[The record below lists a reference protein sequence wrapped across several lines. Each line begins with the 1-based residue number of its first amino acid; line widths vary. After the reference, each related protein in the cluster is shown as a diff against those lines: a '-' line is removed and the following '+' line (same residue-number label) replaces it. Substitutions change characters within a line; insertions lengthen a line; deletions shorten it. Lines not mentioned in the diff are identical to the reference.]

1 MSIVTNKDGGL
12 KESDLGVR
20 IGSLSVSANLRVDWT
35 MFWTF
40 FVIGIAALFLLVV
53 AIVVML
59 RSKGS
64 CGGLPEASLITI
76 GIGLMIIVSAMLM
89 ETVQAWKEI
98 ILKRED
104 IALKAIEHLENERQ
118 RQAEDTKC
126 EQSMEEATST
136 IDDKDEA
143 APIVVV
149 VENMEIEGE

>member
-1 MSIVTNKDGGL
+1 MNNMNQSAGRKMSASDNKD
-12 KESDLGVR
+12 SDLGVR
-20 IGSLSVSANLRVDWT
+20 IGSLSVSMNLRVDKA
-35 MFWTF
+35 MFI
-40 FVIGIAALFLLVV
+40 VIGIVAPLLLVGAV
-53 AIVVML
+53 AML
-59 RSKGS
+59 FSKA
-64 CGGLPEASLITI
+64 LPEGSLITI
-76 GIGLMIIVSAMLM
+76 GIGLMIIVSAVLM
-89 ETVQAWKEI
+89 ETVRAWKEI

-136 IDDKDEA
+136 IDDKDET

>member
-1 MSIVTNKDGGL
+1 MSQKSN
-12 KESDLGVR
+12 DLGVR
-20 IGSLSVSANLRVDWT
+20 IGSLSVSANLRVGKAL
-35 MFWTF
+35 FIA
-40 FVIGIAALFLLVV
+40 IGIVAFLLLVG
-53 AIVVML
+53 AVVML
-59 RSKGS
+59 IGRFGDF
-64 CGGLPEASLITI
+64 PEASLVTI
-76 GIGLMIIVSAMLM
+76 GIGLMIIVSAVLM

-136 IDDKDEA
+136 IDDKDET